1 MSATA
6 LQPTGTYAI
15 EEVDLLLGRAEEPL
29 IELILAVIEASKARG
44 ISLADWVTAIDQRPA
59 QWQLSERHGQ
69 GAMRL
74 VAGANA
80 HAPSPQAPPAAQH
93 QSGLSAAHDNCERL
107 PHGAVDPFLD
117 IYAPIAAQLVGL

>member
-6 LQPTGTYAI
+6 LQPTRTFAI
-15 EEVDLLLGRAEEPL
+15 EEADLLLGRAEEPL
-29 IELILAVIEASKARG
+29 IELILAMIDASKARG

-59 QWQLSERHGQ
+59 QWQLNHRHGQ
-69 GAMRL
+69 GAIR
-74 VAGANA
+74 VVTAADA

-93 QSGLSAAHDNCERL
+93 HGGLSTAHDSCERL